1 MHSDTAL
8 VLYSPGVHPVIEF
21 IQKTNTDD
29 YSMTNGGRRKLIH
42 AAWQG
47 QKEVVNHFLQ
57 NNITSNDDGETALF
71 VAASF
76 GNKDIVE
83 ILLQN
88 NIDINSRLINS
99 KTYTGET
106 ALIFASRNGQTQIVE
121 VLLQHNA
128 G

>member
-1 MHSDTAL
+1 MHSDKAL

-21 IQKTNTDD
+21 IQEMNTDE
-29 YSMTNGGRRKLIH
+29 YSMTNGGRRDLIH

-57 NNITSNDDGETALF
+57 NNITSNGDRETALL

-88 NIDINSRLINS
+88 NIDINS
-99 KTYTGET
+99 KTATGET